1 MKNNFNSELINLSK
15 SFGTPLYVYDSQKIT
30 ENYNN
35 FKNAFKVKDL
45 KIHYACKALS
55 SLAILKLFKEL
66 GANLDTVSV
75 NEVKLGLKAGF
86 SPENIIF
93 TPNGVCIDEYAE
105 AINLGVHITVDN
117 LTMLEKIGIKYRKI
131 PVHIR
136 INPHIMAGGHNKISV
151 GHIDSKFGIS
161 IHQLPIIKRLVD
173 KLNIRV
179 EGIHIHTGSDIY
191 DPEVFTRVASL
202 VFSIAEEFRDLKSL
216 DFGSGFKVKYREGDH
231 ETDIAAIGKT
241 FSKVF
246 NDFCKKIKKD
256 ITLRFEPGKYMVSN
270 AGFFLVKANTI
281 KQTTACTF
289 IIADSGFNHL
299 IRPMFY
305 GSYHEIEN
313 ISNPKGQKKLYSVV
327 GNLCESDTFAE
338 DRLISE
344 VHENDILMFRNAGAY
359 CYSMSSNYNSRF
371 RPAEILIY
379 KGKAYEIT
387 ARETFEDILRNQKI
401 PEIKEWK

>member
-1 MKNNFNSELINLSK
+1 MIDFTKLSEK
-15 SFGTPLYVYDSQKIT
+15 FGTPLYVYDSKIIT
-30 ENYNN
+30 DNYNN
-35 FKNAFKVKDL
+35 FKKAFKVKDL

-55 SLAILKLFKEL
+55 NLAILKLLKEL
-66 GANLDTVSV
+66 GANLDTVSI

-93 TPNGVCIDEYAE
+93 TPNGVSLEEYSE
-105 AINLGVHITVDN
+105 AIKLGAIVTVDN
-117 LTMLEKIGIKYRKI
+117 LTMLEKIGIKFKKT

-161 IHQLPIIKRLVD
+161 IHQLPIVKRLVE
-173 KLNIRV
+173 KLHIKV

-191 DPEVFTRVASL
+191 DPEVFTRVAKL
-202 VFSIAEEFRDLKSL
+202 VFDIAEEFKDLKSL

-231 ETDIAAIGKT
+231 ETDIAAIGKSFT
-241 FSKVF
+241 KVF

-270 AGFFLVKANTI
+270 AGFFLVKANVI

-289 IIADSGFNHL
+289 ILVDSGFNHL

-313 ISNPKGQKKLYSVV
+313 ISNPKGNKKLYSVV

-344 VHENDILMFRNAGAY
+344 VHEDDILMFYNAGAY
-359 CYSMSSNYNSRF
+359 CYSMASNYNSRV
-371 RPAEILIY
+371 RPAEVLIH
-379 KGKAYEIT
+379 KGKAYEISF
-387 ARETFEDILRNQKI
+387 RESFDDIIKNQQI
-401 PEIKEWK
+401 PDIKNWL